1 MTRTVFAGRI
11 SKEEMIEEAR
21 DLASSK
27 PVPKRVYL
35 EGPLGTGKST
45 FARAFMR
52 KLGVEGA
59 IPSPT
64 FVIRADYQV
73 GCRSIH
79 HVDMYRLSGDPL
91 ELCGLG
97 VDELLESDD
106 IVVVEW
112 AERLP
117 PHWRRLGATV
127 EIGFCGDPD
136 SREVRIA
143 REDLAGN

>member
-11 SKEEMIEEAR
+11 GEEEMIEKAR
-21 DLASSK
+21 DLASSE
-27 PVPKRVYL
+27 PVPRRVYL
-35 EGPLGTGKST
+35 EGALGTGKST

-52 KLGVEGA
+52 ELGVDGA

-73 GCRSIH
+73 GRGYVH
-79 HVDMYRLSGDPL
+79 HVDMYRLSGDPW

-106 IVVVEW
+106 IVVIEW

-117 PHWRRLGATV
+117 PNWRRLGATV